1 LDNFLPVEGG
11 VMMKRFLIMTLLVL
25 SGVPKAMAQ
34 SVGSPAAGNGTIADC
49 LPPNGNEF
57 LLFATARTPDA
68 QAVLRSKAPTD
79 ATTTICRYQGEM
91 VMRVA
96 GFASEASAA
105 AWGQYLIRSTG
116 IPTTIVRPVPVAA
129 VVSPVVPATS
139 PVAADVTPKTTP
151 GLTGAATANSVTGGS
166 VGKRFAPGV
175 YNPQALS
182 SGYAVLVNYNNRPDV
197 AVQLSQVLSQ
207 DVGVAVYGE
216 QPYLFVIQTAEMS
229 AANAVVKLLSD
240 RGFLA
245 LRVEAKSVVLL
256 RPIMKR

>member
-1 LDNFLPVEGG
+1 M
-11 VMMKRFLIMTLLVL
+11 MMKRFLIMILLVL

-34 SVGSPAAGNGTIADC
+34 PVGIPAAGNTTIADC
-49 LPPNGNEF
+49 LPPSGNEF

-116 IPTTIVRPVPVAA
+116 ISTTIVRPVPVAA
-129 VVSPVVPATS
+129 VVSPVVPAMS
-139 PVAADVTPKTTP
+139 PVAADVAKTIP
-151 GLTGAATANSVTGGS
+151 GLTGAGTANSVTSGS

-197 AVQLSQVLSQ
+197 AVQLGQVLNQ

-216 QPYLFVIQTAEMS
+216 RPYLFVIQTGEMS
-229 AANAVVKLLSD
+229 AANAVVKLLND

-256 RPIMKR
+256 RPVIKR

>member
-1 LDNFLPVEGG
+1 
-11 VMMKRFLIMTLLVL
+11 MMKRFLIMAISVL

-34 SVGSPAAGNGTIADC
+34 PVGTPAARNGTIADC
-49 LPPNGNEF
+49 LPPSANEF
-57 LLFATARTPDA
+57 LLFATARTVDA

-105 AWGQYLIRSTG
+105 AWGQYLIRATG
-116 IPTTIVRPVPVAA
+116 FPTTIVRPVPVIAA
-129 VVSPVVPATS
+129 VTPVAPTMSPVG
-139 PVAADVTPKTTP
+139 ADVTPKTTTN
-151 GLTGAATANSVTGGS
+151 LTGVSTANGGTGGS

-182 SGYAVLVNYNNRPDV
+182 SGYAVLVNYNNRPNV
-197 AVQLSQVLSQ
+197 AVQLGQVLSQ
-207 DVGVAVYGE
+207 DIGVAIYGE
-216 QPYLFVIQTAEMS
+216 RPYLFVIQTGEMS
-229 AANAVVKLLSD
+229 AANAVVKLLND

-245 LRVEAKSVVLL
+245 LRVEAKSVVVL
-256 RPIMKR
+256 RPVVKR